1 MATKAKES
9 STSSLGKEKRA
20 TSSSNSHT
28 AITTRS
34 SSSSSSSRPSS
45 TPPPSNPKPSSST
58 TTNSTEKP
66 IPNYLKPTISSR
78 HEEALK
84 PLKKQSHDHNHNDS
98 NQKHAVLNR
107 RRSFDKPPSASRVQ
121 SALISPGPKE
131 RKITVRSSSFS
142 SKTTPSSKAAS
153 SLDRPLKSHKPSAKA
168 HQPLHSKAS
177 HAKSTTAASTPKKD
191 RIPKSP
197 DYQTQTAQENVNAA
211 KQEATAESLD
221 VNDHGLQVNDEV
233 AEVENSDQVPQEEP
247 KVLEDNSNG
256 SSDDAHVNNSEV
268 HGQDEKE
275 CDQDPT
281 TRVSEEEV
289 KAEHIPEAGL
299 EETIEEKPA
308 DDISQLKEENI
319 DHDNNAIGVPSSD
332 TAPAEDQARA
342 STEAKEDH
350 VAEEED
356 EENEAVE
363 DKTVVDENRSE
374 RMKTMDVEEEDQVV
388 CEGGND
394 KQEGHNHVE
403 EAKPAEEAEASTVK
417 RPAVQ
422 GGQAAG
428 GKKDA
433 PGAYNDVIE
442 ETASKLL
449 EKRKN
454 KVRALVGAFETVIDY
469 ESK

>member
-9 STSSLGKEKRA
+9 ITSSLGKEKRA
-20 TSSSNSHT
+20 PSSSNSRT
-28 AITTRS
+28 AITS
-34 SSSSSSSRPSS
+34 SGSSSRPSG
-45 TPPPSNPKPSSST
+45 TPPPKPSSST
-58 TTNSTEKP
+58 TTSSTEKP

-84 PLKKQSHDHNHNDS
+84 PLKKHSHDHNHNDS
-98 NQKHAVLNR
+98 NQKHAVLSR

-131 RKITVRSSSFS
+131 RTITVRSSSFS
-142 SKTTPSSKAAS
+142 SKHTPSKAVS
-153 SLDRPLKSHKPSAKA
+153 SLDRPLKSHKQAAKP
-168 HQPLHSKAS
+168 HRPLHSKAS

-197 DYQTQTAQENVNAA
+197 DYQTQTAPENVNAA

-221 VNDHGLQVNDEV
+221 FHDHGLQVNDEV
-233 AEVENSDQVPQEEP
+233 AEVENSAKVPQEEP

-256 SSDDAHVNNSEV
+256 RSDDAQVNNSEV
-268 HGQDEKE
+268 HGQDEKKA
-275 CDQDPT
+275 CDQVPT

-319 DHDNNAIGVPSSD
+319 DHDNNANGVQSSD
-332 TAPAEDQARA
+332 TAPAEDQASA

-394 KQEGHNHVE
+394 KQEGQNDVE
-403 EAKPAEEAEASTVK
+403 EAKPAEEAEALTVK

-454 KVRALVGAFETVIDY
+454 KVRALVGAFETVIDH